1 MGGHK
6 VKHFEIIY
14 FIGNHAFEFKCTTA
28 REAYDALMDIGDND
42 PSTHIAERADQFMED
57 IVEMKNGH
65 KLSVST
71 NKFTIRIA
79 DGEV

>member
-1 MGGHK
+1 M
-6 VKHFEIIY
+6 KHFEIIY
-14 FIGNHAFEFKCTTA
+14 YVGTHAFEFKCSTA
-28 REAYDALMDIGDND
+28 REAFDALMDIGDND
-42 PSTHIAERADQFMED
+42 PTTHIAERADRFMAD

-71 NKFTIRIA
+71 AKFMIRIA